1 MTYHDAINVTTQ
13 KAADEVFK
21 LLTDECM
28 RLRKERGESPTREKC
43 ENIQRSNL
51 GYYAGYFS
59 NEVRERVERLYKC
72 EHPIFG
78 AIAKKGP
85 PTPEQA
91 FAMGLKMGK
100 ASRRKKKPLTEPTVE
115 RRFNFE

>member
-1 MTYHDAINVTTQ
+1 MAKRAIKKRGVATTEGLETIAQ
-13 KAADEVFK
+13 RLV
-21 LLTDECM
+21 

-72 EHPIFG
+72 EHPLFG